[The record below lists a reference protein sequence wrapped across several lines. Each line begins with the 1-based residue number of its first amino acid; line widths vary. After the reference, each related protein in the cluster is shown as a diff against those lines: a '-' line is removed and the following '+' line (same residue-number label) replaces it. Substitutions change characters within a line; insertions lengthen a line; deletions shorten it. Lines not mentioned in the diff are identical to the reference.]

1 VSARAYRDP
10 VGDTATKA
18 ADRSYGPPR
27 DEALRLAADAK
38 RRGDMAGH
46 EIFLAKARRGDR

>member
-1 VSARAYRDP
+1 MAARAYRDP

-38 RRGDMAGH
+38 ARGDLAGH
-46 EIFLAKARRGDR
+46 ERFMAAARRGVR